1 MARVTHCTRYYYQ
14 FARRRSSLCVQSNS
28 YFASILT
35 TPEHKLSLIKIQN
48 VDFFKSST
56 TLPGFKLFSQKNSFD
71 ACFIHK
77 GARKNERNIFCL
89 DCCVSICPHCLP
101 PHNSHRLLQIR
112 RYVYN
117 DVLRLDDAQKLF
129 DCASVQSY
137 TTNSA
142 KYPYLFCSISCKV
155 DHILTTKGVA
165 GLSSFFCDCKFL
177 PLPEPG
183 SDDGLMTPDSVLE
196 PSGSTK
202 TSSSSGGYGGVDCR
216 TLACTATT
224 EIVRKKRSSLTS
236 SCRTM
241 YPRIT
246 EISSNLMS
254 RRKKAPSRAPLY

>member
-1 MARVTHCTRYYYQ
+1 MDMQPSC
-14 FARRRSSLCVQSNS
+14 SNS
-28 YFASILT
+28 LLILPVQT
-35 TPEHKLSLIKIQN
+35 FMSVYIFILSCLHGRRK
-48 VDFFKSST
+48 
-56 TLPGFKLFSQKNSFD
+56 FSCN
-71 ACFIHK
+71 C
-77 GARKNERNIFCL
+77 FCL
-89 DCCVSICPHCLP
+89 PFFEKQIAPIILYLINFNSVCL
-101 PHNSHRLLQIR
+101 
-112 RYVYN
+112 
-117 DVLRLDDAQKLF
+117 
-129 DCASVQSY
+129 QSY

-142 KYPYLFCSISCKV
+142 KVIFLNHRPQTRIVNIRGNNCSTCDRGLQYPYLFCSISCKV